1 MVKQRQPS
9 FVARDGKE
17 FTTAAEA
24 RKWERFLHL
33 ERAYNSTRRQ
43 YQKELALQSKTI
55 DGEPV
60 QIRGH
65 TYWYV
70 NTLFGMPKLW
80 RMRQSYDWDF
90 MLDERT
96 QEVVIL
102 QRREDSSV
110 CSRMDISRLYW
121 HESNARKALLQKQ
134 AEYLHREAAK
144 LGIEIRLPMP
154 TESSAVLG
162 GGNAPD

>member
-1 MVKQRQPS
+1 MVKQRQPA
-9 FVARDGKE
+9 FVTRDGKE
-17 FTTAAEA
+17 FATAAKA

-33 ERAYNSTRRQ
+33 HRAYESTRRQ
-43 YQKELALQSKTI
+43 YQKELALQNKTI
-55 DGEPV
+55 DGEPF

-70 NTLFGMPKLW
+70 STFFGMPQLG
-80 RMRQSYDWDF
+80 RMEQSYDWDF

-102 QRREDSSV
+102 ERREGSSV

-121 HESNARKALLQKQ
+121 HESNARKALVQKQ

-144 LGIEIRLPMP
+144 LGITIQLPMP
-154 TESSAVLG
+154 TDSSAVLG
-162 GGNAPD
+162 GME